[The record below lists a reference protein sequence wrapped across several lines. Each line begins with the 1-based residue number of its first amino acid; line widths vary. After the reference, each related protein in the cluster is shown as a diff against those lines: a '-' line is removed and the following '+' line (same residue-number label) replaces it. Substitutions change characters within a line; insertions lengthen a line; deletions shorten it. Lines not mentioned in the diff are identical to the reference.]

1 MRYGKNYIIA
11 SENDWKLI
19 QFSNVR
25 NCSFVFRREKRN
37 GKRGIAFER
46 YSIIPKQIDIS
57 SDCVYRLVKS

>member
-1 MRYGKNYIIA
+1 MEGIISLLPRLEINTIA
-11 SENDWKLI
+11 
-19 QFSNVR
+19 NVR